1 MEYCE
6 AGSVQD
12 LVKVRKKQL
21 TEDQI
26 AAICAQVV
34 LGLVYLHSNH
44 IMHRDI
50 KAGNILLTL
59 QGKAK
64 LGKYF
69 FIAFSRCSRY
79 INYIVYLLT
88 GLFTTMIADFGVSTR
103 LEGTFQKKNTVIG
116 SPYWMAPECA
126 PLLAY

>member
-1 MEYCE
+1 MCSIDGVANITSIHVVQIAMEYCE

-64 LGKYF
+64 LGKSF
-69 FIAFSRCSRY
+69 FIAFSRCSQY

-88 GLFTTMIADFGVSTR
+88 GL
-103 LEGTFQKKNTVIG
+103 L
-116 SPYWMAPECA
+116 PP
-126 PLLAY
+126 